1 MGAQTMSV
9 RLSDE
14 EVDLIQKLM
23 ALHHKLGDIPEATPS
38 AYLKW
43 LLVADV
49 QRSAEEIQ
57 KRRQKITG

>member
-1 MGAQTMSV
+1 MAQTMSV
-9 RLSDE
+9 RLADE
-14 EVDLIQKLM
+14 ELELIQKLM
-23 ALHHKLGDIPEATPS
+23 TLHHRLGDIPEPTPS

-49 QRSAEEIQ
+49 QRTNEEIQ